1 MQYKIK
7 NSSPLGYVSYP
18 KEAAQNPF
26 GISEGKAFQLSSI
39 AARKFLSNVALPKHI
54 FYNQKSN
61 VSKMSRSISFYV
73 LQCLN
78 SQTHLGHESKK

>member
-39 AARKFLSNVALPKHI
+39 AARKFLSKKHI

-61 VSKMSRSISFYV
+61 VSKMSRSISFSV